1 VSDYGDAFE
10 IPGQDPDAL
19 EEALRRHERPAQSA
33 PQGWEP
39 GIAWDGSEGHLTTGP
54 LEDAPNDALWS
65 ELIADWNLDPSTTEV
80 VPGSIQVRGWD
91 ANIGGGEVRR
101 LRYYRA
107 TIRSRAAGQDRADV
121 EELCRL
127 ASAKRP
133 RRPAPEVAS
142 DIALV
147 VPISDLQIGKGEGGG
162 SLAAVERIATGI
174 DAITDKV
181 REMTRRGRPPEAI
194 YLLGMG
200 DLVEG
205 CGEHYA
211 MQTFQVDLDHR
222 QQKRVVRR
230 LLMRAVD
237 VSAPLAPRVVLA
249 AIPGNHGEYRK
260 AGKAFTNWD
269 DNADL
274 EVVEGVA
281 EVCAA
286 NPERYGNVSAVIA
299 RDLTLTLGVC
309 GVNVGMA
316 HGHQYGRASGHAA
329 GKAEKWWSGQVMGR
343 QPIAE
348 ADILISGHF
357 HHFVMSESL
366 GRLFVQ
372 CPAQDGGSY
381 WWTAQ
386 TGQHAPAGQLML
398 GIGRGYGAR
407 GWGDVE
413 IV

>member
-1 VSDYGDAFE
+1 MSNYDDALAV
-10 IPGQDPDAL
+10 PGQDPDAL
-19 EEALRRHERPAQSA
+19 EAALRRHERPAQSA

-54 LEDAPNDALWS
+54 LEDAPDESLWS
-65 ELIADWNLDPSTTEV
+65 ELIADWNLDPATTEV
-80 VPGSIQVRGWD
+80 VPGSVQVRGWD
-91 ANIGGGEVRR
+91 ANVGGGEIKR

-107 TIRSRAAGQDRADV
+107 TIRSRTAGRDRTDV

-127 ASAKRP
+127 ATAKRP
-133 RRPAPEVAS
+133 RRRAPEVAS

-162 SLAAVERIATGI
+162 SAAAVERIAAGI
-174 DAITDKV
+174 DAIADKV
-181 REMTRRGRPPEAI
+181 RDMTRRGRPPEAV

-211 MQTFQVDLDHR
+211 MQTFQADLDHR

-230 LLMRAVD
+230 LLLRAVD
-237 VSAPLAPRVVLA
+237 VAAPLVPRVVLA
-249 AIPGNHGEYRK
+249 AIPGNHGEYRRG
-260 AGKAFTNWD
+260 GKAFTNWD

-274 EVVEGVA
+274 ETVEGVA

-286 NPERYGNVSAVIA
+286 NPERYGNVSAVLA

-309 GVNVGMA
+309 GVNVGIA
-316 HGHQYGRASGHAA
+316 HGHQFGRGAGHAA
-329 GKAEKWWSGQVMGR
+329 ARAEKWWQGQVMGR

-348 ADILISGHF
+348 ADILISGHL

-366 GRLFVQ
+366 GRLFLQ

-398 GIGRGYGAR
+398 GVGRGYGAR